1 MKQLRLLV
9 IQWEYESS
17 PAVSGTFSQK
27 QYAYF
32 IDDETGNVIKKEVNS
47 ITTKEGKKE

>member
-17 PAVSGTFSQK
+17 PAVSGTFAQK

-32 IDDETGNVIKKEVNS
+32 IDDETGDVIKKEV
-47 ITTKEGKKE
+47 KAEGEVK